1 MHTLHS
7 IFKDVSISNGVLDI
21 ILATNESGNQQNML
35 YLITR
40 LGGGSSTLVMSRLQI
55 LDCSQKALTPPP
67 PLLHLVKCGG
77 RGCYYIL

>member
-35 YLITR
+35 YLNTR
-40 LGGGSSTLVMSRLQI
+40 LGGGSSTLVVSRLQI
-55 LDCSQKALTPPP
+55 LNCSQKS
-67 PLLHLVKCGG
+67 
-77 RGCYYIL
+77 